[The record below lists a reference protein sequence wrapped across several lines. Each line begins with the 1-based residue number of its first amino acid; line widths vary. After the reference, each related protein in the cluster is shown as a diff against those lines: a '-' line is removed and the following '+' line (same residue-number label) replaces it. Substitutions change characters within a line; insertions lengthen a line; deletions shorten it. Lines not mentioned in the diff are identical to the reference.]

1 MRKEKKDDFS
11 TPPKWLCLLIIIFI
25 ILVGLFGCKAKT
37 IYVPVESSKNEYN
50 KSEGRD
56 SVYIRDSIYF
66 TEYKKGDTVYQF
78 MYKDRY
84 YWKDKIVKDSI
95 YINDTIRVTYPVDVE
110 KEVNRL
116 TSFQSFQV
124 WCGRILLLILLGW
137 FGFKIIK
144 NRFT

>member
-1 MRKEKKDDFS
+1 M
-11 TPPKWLCLLIIIFI
+11 LIIIFI